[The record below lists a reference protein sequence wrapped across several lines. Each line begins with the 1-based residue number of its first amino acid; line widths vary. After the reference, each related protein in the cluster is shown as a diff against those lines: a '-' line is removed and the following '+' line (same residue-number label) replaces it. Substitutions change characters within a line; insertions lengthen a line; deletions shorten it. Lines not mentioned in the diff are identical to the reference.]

1 MLLAVSFKTTVL
13 GVLQIILL
21 GGIGFALVKKG
32 FLAENG
38 LSILSKLVIEITLP
52 LLIFV
57 QLIEGFNFSRY
68 PNWWWFPLIS
78 IAITLLGLAVGKLIL
93 LCYPDIQ
100 YRQAFISLVAF
111 QNSGYLPLVLFA
123 AIFSPGEARQLFIYL
138 FLFLLGFNLIIWSFG
153 VWYLT
158 GAISSRSLYAALKNF
173 LLRRKPAA
181 DDTLELAKVFSP
193 PVLATVLALI
203 LIALGVNRFLPHFG
217 LRPLKMV
224 GECTMPLAMLVVG
237 GNLAAIPFSRFDG
250 KAVFQVVFA
259 KLLLLP
265 LMVFIILLMWRPS
278 PLIGFLIMA
287 QAAMPS
293 ATSLSLICRH
303 HGLEDKFIN
312 QGILISHLVSILT
325 IPLFLALFL
334 ASPASF

>member
-1 MLLAVSFKTTVL
+1 MLLALSFKTTLL
-13 GVLQIILL
+13 GVLQIIVL
-21 GGIGFALVKKG
+21 GGIGFVLVKKG

-52 LLIFV
+52 LLIFA

-78 IAITLLGLAVGKLIL
+78 IAITLLGFLVGKLL
-93 LCYPDIQ
+93 LMCYPDIQ

-123 AIFSPGEARQLFIYL
+123 AIFPAGQARQLFIYL

-158 GAISSRSLYAALKNF
+158 GAPALRIF
-173 LLRRKPAA
+173 LRLKKPDAG
-181 DDTLELAKVFSP
+181 DVLELSKIFSP
-193 PVLATVLALI
+193 PVIATTLSLI
-203 LIALGVNRFLPHFG
+203 LIALGVNRFLPH
-217 LRPLKMV
+217 LIVRPLKMI

-237 GNLAAIPFSRFDG
+237 GNLAAIAASKLEGR
-250 KAVFQVVFA
+250 AIFQAVFA
-259 KLLLLP
+259 KVALLP
-265 LMVFIILLMWRPS
+265 LMVFIILLLWRPE
-278 PLIGFLIMA
+278 PLLGFLIMA

-293 ATSLSLICRH
+293 ATSLSLIARH
-303 HGLEDKFIN
+303 HRLEDKFIN
-312 QGILISHLVSILT
+312 QGILISHLFSILT

-334 ASPASF
+334 ASPAAF